1 MMVGHHPAR
10 SSAHQAVDVQETPRP
25 ETPGTSGIR
34 GSTPTSGCG
43 GTAPAVGRHMR
54 VTPPGTTLSRRIRM
68 SAPSVEITTLRRIN
82 LLATPTTSRGG
93 SRIPMQIRSL
103 LTGSVLL
110 TACAVVAIWA
120 TGASA
125 HVSTTKSTK
134 VTKLHAFTVRRH
146 AVRVAAL
153 PPSVAEVEARL
164 GADPAT
170 SQEPVVGT
178 PSVFLAHRGPQGLC
192 TIIAVTHANGSCDTV
207 LRDAGGSLRA
217 NLSIVDR
224 KLFVWGLAANNVSAV
239 SVTVSKSK
247 WSAGSTSTA
256 RLTDNVFLTSLSYDG
271 GGLGAVTVTD
281 TRSDGSTTSVR
292 IPPVPPAPT
301 G

>member
-1 MMVGHHPAR
+1 
-10 SSAHQAVDVQETPRP
+10 
-25 ETPGTSGIR
+25 
-34 GSTPTSGCG
+34 
-43 GTAPAVGRHMR
+43 
-54 VTPPGTTLSRRIRM
+54 
-68 SAPSVEITTLRRIN
+68 
-82 LLATPTTSRGG
+82 
-93 SRIPMQIRSL
+93 MQIRSL
-103 LTGSVLL
+103 LTGSALL
-110 TACAVVAIWA
+110 TSCAVVAIWT

-125 HVSTTKSTK
+125 HASTTKSTK
-134 VTKLHAFTVRRH
+134 VTKLHAFAVRRH
-146 AVRVAAL
+146 AVRAAAL

-178 PSVFLAHRGPQGLC
+178 PSVFLAHRGSRGLC

-217 NLSIVDR
+217 NLSIVDG

-239 SVTVSKSK
+239 SVTVAKSK
-247 WSAGSTSTA
+247 WSAGTTATA

-281 TRSDGSTTSVR
+281 TRSDGSMTSVR